1 MMKQARLFSILATV
15 LAFASGLRAAEH
27 PDALKEIAET
37 VTKHKASVKPVENQ
51 LTKR

>member
-1 MMKQARLFSILATV
+1 MKHLPLHSLLATI

-27 PDALKEIAET
+27 SDALKAIAE
-37 VTKHKASVKPVENQ
+37 VMAKHKASVKPVENQ